1 MKKGF
6 WIGLIIVAAIFLLA
20 GGYIFVTVRNYLDS
34 EKWEV
39 HDPIPDDRRKFYAN
53 TALMPE
59 LSDDFERFAIRGI
72 RDFDYMVE
80 TYSFSGT
87 DEMYGKLPE
96 GCENGI
102 AQALSDGAYETAKD
116 LKGKDV
122 SRYEITTGLPLLDK
136 DEINKDDGGMLTNAF
151 VYYYV
156 LEYPDGTYR
165 FAVLIRDT

>member
-6 WIGLIIVAAIFLLA
+6 WIGLIIFAAIFLLA

-34 EKWEV
+34 DKWEV

-80 TYSFSGT
+80 TYSFFGT
-87 DEMYGKLPE
+87 DEMYEKLPE

-102 AQALSDGAYETAKD
+102 SQALSDGAYETTKD

>member
-6 WIGLIIVAAIFLLA
+6 WIGLIIVAAIFFLA
-20 GGYIFVTVRNYLDS
+20 GGYIFITISNYLNAD
-34 EKWEV
+34 KWEV

-59 LSDDFERFAIRGI
+59 LADDFERFAIKGI

-87 DEMYGKLPE
+87 DEMYEKLPE
-96 GCENGI
+96 GCEKGI
-102 AQALSDGAYETAKD
+102 SDALSGGAYESAKD
-116 LKGKDV
+116 LKGKAV
-122 SRYEITTGLPLLDK
+122 SMYEITSDLPLLAE
-136 DEINKDDGGMLTNAF
+136 DEINKDDGGSLTGAF
-151 VYYYV
+151 VNYYV

>member
-6 WIGLIIVAAIFLLA
+6 WIGLIIVAAILLLA

-34 EKWEV
+34 DKWEV

-102 AQALSDGAYETAKD
+102 AQALSDGAYEATKD

-122 SRYEITTGLPLLDK
+122 SRYEITAGLPLLDK

-165 FAVLIRDT
+165 FALLIRDT

>member
-1 MKKGF
+1 MKKRF
-6 WIGLIIVAAIFLLA
+6 WIGFAVVALIVLLA
-20 GGYIFVTVRNYLDS
+20 GGYIFVTIKNYLDTD
-34 EKWEV
+34 KWEV
-39 HDPIPDDRRKFYAN
+39 HDLIPDDRRKLYAN

-59 LSDDFERFAIRGI
+59 LSDDFERYAIRGI

-80 TYSFSGT
+80 TYSYSGL
-87 DEMYGKLPE
+87 DEMYANLPE
-96 GCENGI
+96 GCEKGI
-102 AQALSDGAYETAKD
+102 SGALSNGAYENAKD

-122 SRYEITTGLPLLDK
+122 SKYEITSDLPLLDS
-136 DEINKDDGGMLTNAF
+136 DEINKDDGGSFTGAF